1 MLSVTK
7 RLARPP
13 LPRLPLRLAAL
24 LLLVAAHPASAA
36 DLAPGAPPLTQ
47 DLADL
52 RRDAVEVS
60 LDIQFTARQ
69 LREHQRLYAWHWKYA
84 TADRQKAEAAF
95 LPAFRG
101 AFEKTDADRKALR
114 EKHRAA
120 LLAEAKERAE
130 KGSPYHR
137 WLLATAD
144 RAAEVIAAG
153 PPPLRRDALENTL
166 EFIQWVLRMQLTVRQ
181 QEEFLRLVPAEWNRD
196 TAKAD
201 RETII
206 NEFLPVYRKV
216 VRLAPGDRT
225 AVRNMAEPLLLDALK
240 KPETPLDRW
249 LAGAHAEANKV
260 LAAGPPDALTAG
272 ATDQQADFYDW
283 ALGLRLADD
292 TRAELRKLI
301 VQDWTTIEST
311 RRGTL
316 DTARLM
322 DDPPGGGAGE
332 LSRLRDRAS
341 TLLFVC
347 GQPKNVVNRATMDVY
362 RKAHPGVEAPI
373 LPDSRKVLADGAPPL
388 TEGEAECSRMCFEWL
403 FGFTFTADQRA
414 AFRKTQLDEW
424 ARKDKASMEGT
435 LDNAFLYTQ
444 LMWLTPEDRELVRA
458 FTLPDFL
465 KVMRET
471 KDTDPGNKWLLEQYE
486 ARYPSLVKGKPGPT
500 QADADALG
508 ELLRFQTREVTGGDA
523 GAAEKV
529 ATVAV
534 EKVKSGVGAVH
545 EVTGAAQQ
553 LALIRYAWPTL
564 NEADRQELRDRWAD
578 SLRPLGVN
586 PKLAVWQATPSPA
599 REIDSVAAWRALQAQ
614 QQNTA
619 MISNMLRMQHQT
631 NMTIIRNMGSTPYRY
646 EYKYEYRRR

>member
-1 MLSVTK
+1 MTAS
-7 RLARPP
+7 A
-13 LPRLPLRLAAL
+13 PRSAPRALRAAAV
-24 LLLVAAHPASAA
+24 LLLVTALPAPAA

-52 RRDAVEVS
+52 RRDAVEVAF
-60 LDIQFTARQ
+60 DVQFTARQ
-69 LREHQRLYAWHWKYA
+69 LREHQRLYAWYWKYA
-84 TADRQKAEAAF
+84 TADQQKAQAAL

-101 AFEKTDADRKALR
+101 VFEKPDADRKALR
-114 EKHRAA
+114 EKHGPA
-120 LLAEAKERAE
+120 LLADAKERAA

-137 WLLATAD
+137 WLLATAEK
-144 RAAEVIAAG
+144 AAEVIAAG
-153 PPPLRRDALENTL
+153 PPALRRDALDNTL
-166 EFIQWVLRMQLTVRQ
+166 EFIQWGLRMQLTVRQ
-181 QEEFLRLVPAEWNRD
+181 QEEFLRMVPAEWNREA
-196 TAKAD
+196 AKSD

-216 VRLAPGDRT
+216 VRLAPADRT
-225 AVRNMAEPLLLDALK
+225 TVRGLVESPLLDAFK

-249 LAGAHAEANKV
+249 LAGVHAEANKV

-283 ALGLRLADD
+283 SLGLRLGDGA
-292 TRAELRKLI
+292 RAELRKLI

-311 RRGTL
+311 RRGIL

-341 TLLFVC
+341 TLLFIC
-347 GQPKNVVNRATMDVY
+347 GQPQNVVNRAAMDAY
-362 RKAHPGVEAPI
+362 RKAHPGVKEPT
-373 LPDSRKVLADGAPPL
+373 LPVGAKVLAPGTPPL
-388 TEGEAECSRMCFEWL
+388 TEGEAECTRLCFEWL
-403 FGFTFTADQRA
+403 FGFAFTAEQRA

-424 ARKDKASMEGT
+424 TRKDKPAMEGT
-435 LDNAFLYTQ
+435 LENAFLYSQ

-458 FTLPDFL
+458 FALPQFL
-465 KVMRET
+465 KGIRET
-471 KDTDPGNKWLLEQYE
+471 KDTDPGNRWLLEQYE
-486 ARYPSLVKGKPGPT
+486 AQYPSLVKGKTGPT

-508 ELLRFQTREVTGGDA
+508 ALLRFQTLEVTGGDT
-523 GAAEKV
+523 AAADKV
-529 ATVAV
+529 AATTV
-534 EKVKSGVGAVH
+534 EKVKAGAGATH

-553 LALIRYAWPTL
+553 LALVRYAWPTL
-564 NEADRQELRDRWAD
+564 GEADRQELRDRWAD
-578 SLRPLGVN
+578 SLRPLGVS
-586 PKLAVWQATPSPA
+586 PKLAAWQATPAPA
-599 REIDSVAAWRALQAQ
+599 REIDSVAAWRALQTQ

-631 NMTIIRNMGSTPYRY
+631 NMTIIRNMGSTPYKY